1 MISGLF
7 LLTLGV
13 CCFTLAGTV
22 PLAHSDLQ
30 NLIIPSWEESQWK
43 IEAVV
48 SGPNTSTMGTTNL
61 PESATTPPQSTSIV
75 PASSSMY
82 PYLGTSSSI
91 HIESATFSGMDSAS
105 SCLACTQTAID
116 VSTSPATPPTVT
128 ETVVVIFT
136 PTYASTS
143 TATMTAATPSGK
155 MTWALPTQF
164 TSLES
169 FNISAFG
176 GGRLNLDIVKG
187 IPPGAS
193 GSPSKPAPTPGILP
207 SWDNSSSVI
216 QVFYPAYSIDPA
228 NRPQGGAEFYASPL
242 EQLHAATNVSFE
254 YSIFFPIDFDWVR
267 GGKLPG
273 LYGGHRGCSGGNDA
287 RACFSTRLM
296 WRRAGA
302 GELYLVSLFFFFLS
316 VTDIALVFLTDDFQ
330 YAPKRRQTEALCS
343 DLLSVCDTTYG
354 LSVGRSSFYFTPGF
368 WTHVRQ
374 TVVLNTPGQHDG
386 QFRLAVNGKEV
397 INRTDVLYRDVPPP
411 PVTNGDDGCSS
422 HDDTGGLISHL
433 LGNLVRRCV
442 WQAAYSPS
450 TTVLNLNT
458 NQTQWNINV
467 GPQVEPITLP
477 NTLVAAGN
485 TPSPVGFTGLFFRYS
500 WCFGFAKTAPLM
512 T

>member
-1 MISGLF
+1 
-7 LLTLGV
+7 
-13 CCFTLAGTV
+13 
-22 PLAHSDLQ
+22 
-30 NLIIPSWEESQWK
+30 
-43 IEAVV
+43 
-48 SGPNTSTMGTTNL
+48 
-61 PESATTPPQSTSIV
+61 
-75 PASSSMY
+75 
-82 PYLGTSSSI
+82 
-91 HIESATFSGMDSAS
+91 MDSA
-105 SCLACTQTAID
+105 LACTQTAID
-116 VSTSPATPPTVT
+116 ESTFHATPTTVT
-128 ETVVVIFT
+128 ETIVVIFT
-136 PTYASTS
+136 PTHASTS
-143 TATMTAATPSGK
+143 TATMTAATPSGELI
-155 MTWALPTQF
+155 WAVPTEF

-176 GGRLNLDIVKG
+176 GGRLNLEIVKG
-187 IPPGAS
+187 IPPEAS
-193 GSPSKPAPTPGILP
+193 GSPSKLAPSPGILP

-254 YSIFFPIDFDWVR
+254 YSIFFPVDFDWVR

-273 LYGGHRGCSGGNDA
+273 LYGGHRRCSGGDDA

-302 GELYLVSLFFFFLS
+302 GELYLVSLFLS
-316 VTDIALVFLTDDFQ
+316 VTVSALVSIADYFQ
-330 YAPKRRQTEALCS
+330 YAPKRRQTEALCA

-368 WTHVRQ
+368 WTHVKQ
-374 TVVLNTPGQHDG
+374 TVVLNTPGRQDG

-442 WQAAYSPS
+442 WQAAFSPL

-458 NQTQWNINV
+458 NQSQWNV
-467 GPQVEPITLP
+467 GPQVGPITLP
-477 NTLVAAGN
+477 NTLVAADS
-485 TPSPVGFTGLFFRYS
+485 TPPPVGFTGLFFRCPWFS
-500 WCFGFAKTAPLM
+500 
-512 T
+512 